1 MKSLKFPNP
10 IFFYILSGG
19 SNRSQYTL
27 VFDENSGLQKIQ
39 TPRGHFHGFNLK
51 SSVGLTRFQY
61 QAPWL
66 EGPDLAF
73 ELMYNGQGQILRKRM
88 ASKGHEHVTYTY
100 DGNDM
105 LKKIMVGETESE
117 LGNLFCSLNNCKVNS
132 VQESCAK
139 CFAVHLLKFEIWQ
152 IT

>member
-1 MKSLKFPNP
+1 M
-10 IFFYILSGG
+10 
-19 SNRSQYTL
+19 

-117 LGNLFCSLNNCKVNS
+117 LGNLFCSLNNCTFVFPLGSRFFLPFFYKSINM
-132 VQESCAK
+132 
-139 CFAVHLLKFEIWQ
+139 
-152 IT
+152 ITNPERDCLTGV

>member
-1 MKSLKFPNP
+1 MSIRIFKLLLLGESLLFHS
-10 IFFYILSGG
+10 ILLGG
-19 SNRSQYTL
+19 SNRSQYTM

-117 LGNLFCSLNNCKVNS
+117 LGNLFCSLNNCTYVFPLGS
-132 VQESCAK
+132 
-139 CFAVHLLKFEIWQ
+139 
-152 IT
+152 

>member
-1 MKSLKFPNP
+1 M
-10 IFFYILSGG
+10 
-19 SNRSQYTL
+19 

-117 LGNLFCSLNNCKVNS
+117 LGNLFCSLNNCK
-132 VQESCAK
+132 ESCAK
-139 CFAVHLLKFEIWQ
+139 CFLVYLLKFEILQ

>member
-1 MKSLKFPNP
+1 MSIRIFKLLLLGESLLFHS
-10 IFFYILSGG
+10 ILLGG
-19 SNRSQYTL
+19 SNRSQYTM

-117 LGNLFCSLNNCKVNS
+117 LGNLFCSLNNCTYVVPLGS
-132 VQESCAK
+132 REVS
-139 CFAVHLLKFEIWQ
+139 
-152 IT
+152 

>member
-1 MKSLKFPNP
+1 MGVKNVWKCAYVIYEWSP
-10 IFFYILSGG
+10 
-19 SNRSQYTL
+19 
-27 VFDENSGLQKIQ
+27 
-39 TPRGHFHGFNLK
+39 
-51 SSVGLTRFQY
+51 RFQY

-117 LGNLFCSLNNCKVNS
+117 LGNLIYF
-132 VQESCAK
+132 
-139 CFAVHLLKFEIWQ
+139 VH
-152 IT
+152 

>member
-1 MKSLKFPNP
+1 MSIRIFKLLLLGESLF
-10 IFFYILSGG
+10 IYLFHSILLGG
-19 SNRSQYTL
+19 SNRSQYTM

-117 LGNLFCSLNNCKVNS
+117 LGNLFCSLNNCTYVFPLGS
-132 VQESCAK
+132 REVS
-139 CFAVHLLKFEIWQ
+139 
-152 IT
+152 

>member
-1 MKSLKFPNP
+1 M
-10 IFFYILSGG
+10 
-19 SNRSQYTL
+19 

-117 LGNLFCSLNNCKVNS
+117 LGNLFCSLNNCTYRISLNN
-132 VQESCAK
+132 VQG
-139 CFAVHLLKFEIWQ
+139 H
-152 IT
+152 

>member
-1 MKSLKFPNP
+1 M
-10 IFFYILSGG
+10 
-19 SNRSQYTL
+19 
-27 VFDENSGLQKIQ
+27 QKIQ

-132 VQESCAK
+132 VQEACAK
-139 CFAVHLLKFEIWQ
+139 CFAVHLLKFEILL
-152 IT
+152 TT

>member
-1 MKSLKFPNP
+1 M
-10 IFFYILSGG
+10 
-19 SNRSQYTL
+19 

-117 LGNLFCSLNNCKVNS
+117 LGNSFCSLNK
-132 VQESCAK
+132 
-139 CFAVHLLKFEIWQ
+139 
-152 IT
+152 

>member
-1 MKSLKFPNP
+1 MSIRIFKLLLLGESLLFHS
-10 IFFYILSGG
+10 ILLGG
-19 SNRSQYTL
+19 SNRSQYTM

-117 LGNLFCSLNNCKVNS
+117 LGNLFCSQNNCTYIS
-132 VQESCAK
+132 VSTR
-139 CFAVHLLKFEIWQ
+139 
-152 IT
+152 ITRSILRS